1 VDWYLPKIK
10 KLIITILL
18 FSLTGCYSLTYVKY
32 DKEGKGDVRVR
43 RGTSM
48 YYNPYFRNG
57 DMPVK
62 QKKWRIKRS
71 KNKKS

>member
-1 VDWYLPKIK
+1 MKWVT
-10 KLIITILL
+10 IISFLL
-18 FSLTGCYSLTYVKY
+18 MSCSSLTYVKY
-32 DKEGKGDVRVR
+32 DKDGKGDVRVR
-43 RGTSM
+43 RGTN

-71 KNKKS
+71 KKKKS